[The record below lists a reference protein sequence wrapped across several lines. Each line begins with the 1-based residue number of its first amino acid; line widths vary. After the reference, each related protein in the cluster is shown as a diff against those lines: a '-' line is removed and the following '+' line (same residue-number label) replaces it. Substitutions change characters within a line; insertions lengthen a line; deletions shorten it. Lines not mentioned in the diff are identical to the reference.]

1 MCEHGFVAA
10 GDTTD
15 DSTYTKTPLEEL
27 GLTPGE
33 KVRWQRKA
41 GGHWHLG
48 VVVRREPDGSVAVN
62 DADGAWR
69 SIPVE
74 RLEAR
79 CGMRRGRILWEPLTD
94 RLERPDQ
101 LSLWR

>member
-1 MCEHGFVAA
+1 MA
-10 GDTTD
+10 GDTNK
-15 DSTYTKTPLEEL
+15 STNGNDELEEL
-27 GLTPGE
+27 GLRPGE

-41 GGHWHLG
+41 GGHWQVG
-48 VVVRREPDGSVAVN
+48 VVVRREADGSVAVN

-79 CGMRRGRILWEPLTD
+79 CGMRRGRILWEPLAD
-94 RLERPDQ
+94 RVDRPDQ
-101 LSLWR
+101 LSLWKG